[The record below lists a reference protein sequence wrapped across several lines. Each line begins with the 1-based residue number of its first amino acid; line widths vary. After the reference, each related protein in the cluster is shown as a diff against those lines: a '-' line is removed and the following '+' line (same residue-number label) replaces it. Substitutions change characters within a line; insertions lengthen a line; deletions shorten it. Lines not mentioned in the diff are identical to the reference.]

1 MIRHWIT
8 CILSLC
14 IIWSVH
20 AQLSQQKEVIISGP
34 IMPLDS
40 FAIDALS
47 LEIQIDSQRLRPNI
61 DYYLIDGNTALRFDT
76 SHFDQLAKIKYRRF
90 NPISFET
97 RSNNILF
104 ISGQSN
110 TPAYNKTDRYNRSPS
125 NIQSVGI
132 LSRGIS
138 FGNSQ
143 DLVLNSALNL
153 RLNGKVSD

>member
-90 NPISFET
+90 NPISFEIVFFYT
-97 RSNNILF
+97 NNK
-104 ISGQSN
+104 S
-110 TPAYNKTDRYNRSPS
+110 
-125 NIQSVGI
+125 
-132 LSRGIS
+132 
-138 FGNSQ
+138 
-143 DLVLNSALNL
+143 
-153 RLNGKVSD
+153 